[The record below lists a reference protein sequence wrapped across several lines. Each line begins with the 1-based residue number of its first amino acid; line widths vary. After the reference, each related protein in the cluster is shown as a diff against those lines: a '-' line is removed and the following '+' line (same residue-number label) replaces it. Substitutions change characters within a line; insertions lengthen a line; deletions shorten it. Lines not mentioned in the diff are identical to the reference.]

1 MMARH
6 RSPAVRLLLLPNKQM
21 HLNAPSW
28 AVCVSDA
35 VLLSQS
41 GSVRIGV
48 RVCWSLGQ
56 FVWVRGIL
64 SFIGTHVKRKFV
76 NPIGGSNWRNAPSEK
91 V

>member
-41 GSVRIGV
+41 GSVRIGSV
-48 RVCWSLGQ
+48 SAGVLDSSCECAASYRL
-56 FVWVRGIL
+56 
-64 SFIGTHVKRKFV
+64 
-76 NPIGGSNWRNAPSEK
+76 
-91 V
+91 